1 MDGIVSPALKGGHH
15 EGSYHGGVVG
25 RHVEGYVLVW
35 VERNEVV
42 NHLPV
47 IHGRE
52 NGCEPG

>member
-15 EGSYHGGVVG
+15 EDSYHGGVVG
-25 RHVEGYVLVW
+25 RHVEGYILVW